1 MKLKV
6 GVTEQEYNKSK
17 QIFITDEKFE
27 CIPVPAD
34 EAQLSSVIKHLAIKH
49 VIIGAEKYQDAL
61 YKVLA
66 AGSVIARFGVGHDGV
81 NKELATNLGIFC
93 TNTPGVLNNSVAEY
107 TISLL
112 LAAARQIIRLAN
124 DCKIG
129 IWQTHIGFELMNKEL
144 AVIGCGPIGRRVSRI
159 ASSGFGM
166 KVIGCELM
174 DMDITLMKKEYGF
187 AGITKDFN
195 ETVKNADFV
204 SLHIPNNP
212 STYHFVNESRIA
224 MIPEKCWLINTAR
237 GAIVDEKALHEA
249 LLNNKLSGAILD
261 VFENEPYI
269 PTDRY
274 DLRSLKNVIML
285 PHTGSSTREACD
297 KMAIQCLQNIYYA
310 ESGDFSK
317 MDILNKDLLIKT

>member
-6 GVTEQEYNKSK
+6 AVTEQEFNKSR
-17 QIFITDEKFE
+17 QIFIADEKFE

-34 EAQLSSVIKHLAIKH
+34 ESGLAFALRNKAIKH
-49 VIIGAEKYQDAL
+49 VIIGTEKYQDAL
-61 YKVLA
+61 YKALTG
-66 AGSVIARFGVGHDGV
+66 GSVIARFGVGHDGV
-81 NKELATNLGIFC
+81 NKELATDLGIFC
-93 TNTPGVLNNSVAEY
+93 TNTPGVLSNSVAEY

-124 DCKIG
+124 DCKLG
-129 IWQTHIGFELMNKEL
+129 IWQTNIGFELMNKKL

-166 KVIGCELM
+166 EVIGCELM
-174 DMDITLMKKEYGF
+174 DIDIALMKNEYGF

-195 ETVKNADFV
+195 EAVQNADFV

-212 STYHFVNESRIA
+212 ATYHFVNESRLA

-249 LLNNKLSGAILD
+249 IFNNKLSGAILD

-269 PTDRY
+269 PAEQY

-285 PHTGSSTREACD
+285 PHIGSSTREACD
-297 KMAIQCLQNIYYA
+297 KMAVKCLQNISFA
-310 ESGDFSK
+310 ESGDYGR
-317 MDILNKDLLIKT
+317 MDILNKDLLNKM

>member
-17 QIFITDEKFE
+17 QIFIADERFE

-34 EAQLSSVIKHLAIKH
+34 EAKLSSVITQMAIRH

-93 TNTPGVLNNSVAEY
+93 INTPGVLTNSVAEY

-112 LAAARQIIRLAN
+112 LTAARQIIRLAN
-124 DCKIG
+124 DCKKG
-129 IWQTHIGFELMNKEL
+129 IWQTHIGFELVNKKL
-144 AVIGCGPIGRRVSRI
+144 AVIGCGPIGRSVSRI
-159 ASSGFGM
+159 ASYGFGM

-174 DMDITLMKKEYGF
+174 DMDITLMRKEYGF
-187 AGITKDFN
+187 AGITKNFN
-195 ETVKNADFV
+195 EAVEDADFV

-212 STYHFVNESRIA
+212 STYHFINESRIA

-237 GAIVDEKALHEA
+237 GAIVDEIALHEA
-249 LLNNKLSGAILD
+249 IINDKLSGAILD

-269 PTDRY
+269 PADGY
-274 DLRSLKNVIML
+274 DLRNLKNVVML

-297 KMAIQCLQNIYYA
+297 KMALQCLQNIYYA
-310 ESGDFSK
+310 ESGDYSK
-317 MDILNKDLLIKT
+317 MDLLNKDLLNKI